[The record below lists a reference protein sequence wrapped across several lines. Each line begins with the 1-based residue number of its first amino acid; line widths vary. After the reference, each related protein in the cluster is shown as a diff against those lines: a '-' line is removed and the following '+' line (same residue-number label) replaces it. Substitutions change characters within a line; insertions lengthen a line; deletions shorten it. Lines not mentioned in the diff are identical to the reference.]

1 MKIFS
6 NLNLN
11 GPTPVRVQ
19 PRLGE
24 WGPGDVPTV
33 RSKKRLRIVVS
44 IVFFSAVLAAF
55 LLGWYVYYQMTGHL
69 GFGLDK
75 NK

>member
-1 MKIFS
+1 
-6 NLNLN
+6 
-11 GPTPVRVQ
+11 
-19 PRLGE
+19 
-24 WGPGDVPTV
+24 VPTV
-33 RSKKRLRIVVS
+33 RSKKRLRILVS